1 MRFRAGRAPVGLLA
15 ALLIL
20 GAGGCGTDETSAPGT
35 TPSYQGAI
43 EQAPARLAQL
53 YDNEPLL
60 DGGEARYEAELQ
72 ALSGFPV
79 VINNWASWCG
89 PCRSEFPIFQRMSK
103 KFLDEVAFLGVD
115 SQESID
121 DATGFLDDFPVPY
134 PSIRDPDGSFQQWAD
149 LTLVGLPNTVFI
161 DREGEVAYVK
171 QGPYT
176 DDSELR
182 EDITKYALR

>member
-1 MRFRAGRAPVGLLA
+1 MRFWASQGLVGLLA
-15 ALLIL
+15 GLLIL
-20 GAGGCGTDETSAPGT
+20 GVAGCGASETSEPGT

-53 YDNEPLL
+53 YENEPLL
-60 DGGEARYEAELQ
+60 DGGEDRYEAELE
-72 ALSGFPV
+72 ALGGYPV

-89 PCRSEFPIFQRMSK
+89 PCRSEFPIFQRLSK
-103 KFLDEVAFLGVD
+103 RFLDDVAFLGVD
-115 SQESID
+115 SQESSE
-121 DATGFLDDFPVPY
+121 DATAFLNDFPVPY
-134 PSIRDPDGSFQQWAD
+134 PSIRDPDGSFQKWAG

-161 DREGEVAYVK
+161 DWGGEVAYVK